1 MSAPMTAPITARA
14 IITEQ
19 AHELATAVHAVL
31 RDDPAVQYVLGGAND
46 APPRLYDAAPED
58 PVFPYLTY
66 GPLRSEDIGADDTPL
81 ASHQMTLH
89 LWSRYAGRAE
99 VLNLL
104 SQVTHALRADVVT
117 AAGALDVRSV
127 SAIYA
132 DVLGAADG
140 RTKHGLLRLAFTT
153 QPKQNGEFA

>member
-1 MSAPMTAPITARA
+1 MIVS
-14 IITEQ
+14 EQ
-19 AHELATAVHAVL
+19 AHLLATAVHAAL
-31 RDDPAVQYVLGGAND
+31 RDDPAVRYGLGGAND

-66 GPLRSEDIGADDTPL
+66 GALRSEDIGADDSPL

-99 VLNLL
+99 VLSLL
-104 SQVTHALRADVVT
+104 SQITHALRADVLT
-117 AAGALDVRSV
+117 AAGDINVRSA

-132 DVLGAADG
+132 DVLSASDG
-140 RTKHGLLRLAFTT
+140 RTKHGLLRLSFTTEPFTT
-153 QPKQNGEFA
+153 QPNQNGESA

>member
-1 MSAPMTAPITARA
+1 MITAEMTDPA

-19 AHELATAVHAVL
+19 AHALALAVHLVL
-31 RDDPAVQYVLGGAND
+31 RDDPAVQYALGGANG

-66 GPLRSEDIGADDTPL
+66 GALRSEDIGADDTPL
-81 ASHQMTLH
+81 AAHQMTLH

-99 VLNLL
+99 VLGLL
-104 SQVTHALRADVVT
+104 SQVAHALRADLLT
-117 AAGALDVRSV
+117 AAGTLSVRSV
-127 SAIYA
+127 NAVYS

-140 RTKHGLLRLAFTT
+140 RTKHGLLRLSFTT
-153 QPKQNGEFA
+153 HPKPNEASS